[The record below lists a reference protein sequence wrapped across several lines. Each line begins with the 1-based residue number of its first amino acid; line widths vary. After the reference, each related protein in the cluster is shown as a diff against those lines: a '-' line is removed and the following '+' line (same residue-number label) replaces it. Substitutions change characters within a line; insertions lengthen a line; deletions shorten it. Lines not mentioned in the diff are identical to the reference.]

1 MHFSTSV
8 GNSKRKCGVIRRCF
22 NEPDE
27 ELMMKSNK
35 ASQQDKRFSRRELFS
50 VASST
55 AAVAAASFAI
65 PRELSAEP
73 QEHKHHAPLQGF
85 KYDIEGSE
93 GRVTAG
99 GSAKEAN
106 VDEFPISESMAGV
119 SMRLHPG
126 GLRELHWHAIAAEW
140 AYVIKGNIRTTVI
153 SPSGEAE
160 SADFGPGDVWYF
172 PKGHG
177 HALQCL
183 GPEEAHFI
191 LVFDDGHFSE
201 FGTFSITDWMG
212 HTSPEILARNLNL
225 PVSAFSSIPRDEAYI
240 IQGNVPPAIP
250 EDLRNATLPE
260 NQFPHKFR
268 LAQMTPFRFSGGE
281 ERIVSSKEFPIQKTV
296 TGVIQDLKPGALREL
311 HWHPN
316 ADEWQ
321 YYISGRSRVT
331 IFGAHGRVATE
342 EFRPGQIAFIK
353 QGFGHF
359 VEQVGDEPTRILI
372 LFNSPVYEEISLS
385 GWLGANPPALVA
397 DNFGFSAEQVAKL
410 PKASRGIL
418 S

>member
-1 MHFSTSV
+1 MSRDKA
-8 GNSKRKCGVIRRCF
+8 NSKEKGW
-22 NEPDE
+22 
-27 ELMMKSNK
+27 
-35 ASQQDKRFSRRELFS
+35 SRRELLT

-55 AAVAAASFAI
+55 AAVAAASFAM
-65 PRELSAEP
+65 PREAGAAAE
-73 QEHKHHAPLQGF
+73 EHKQHAPLQEF
-85 KYDIEGSE
+85 KYDIEASE

-106 VDEFPISESMAGV
+106 VDEFHISESMAGV
-119 SMRLHPG
+119 SMRLKPG

-140 AYVIKGNIRTTVI
+140 AFVIRGNVRTTVI

-183 GPEEAHFI
+183 GPEEAHFV
-191 LVFDDGHFSE
+191 LVFDNGHFSE
-201 FGTFSITDWMG
+201 FGTFSITDWLSR
-212 HTSPEILARNLNL
+212 TSPTVLSRNLNL
-225 PVSAFSSIPRDEAYI
+225 PSSAFAGLVKDEAYI
-240 IQGNVPPAIP
+240 LPGKIPPAVP
-250 EDLRNATLPE
+250 ERFRGNFRE
-260 NQFPHKFR
+260 NQSPHKFR
-268 LAQMTPFRFSGGE
+268 LGATQPISFPGGE
-281 ERIVSSKEFPIQKTV
+281 ERIVSSKEFPIQKTL
-296 TGVIQDLKPGALREL
+296 TGVIQDLRPGALREL

-321 YYISGRSRVT
+321 YYVSGRARVT
-331 IFGAHGRVATE
+331 IFGAHGRAATE

-359 VEQVGDEPTRILI
+359 VEQVGDEPTKILI
-372 LFNSPVYEEISLS
+372 LFNSPVYEEISLA
-385 GWLGANPPALVA
+385 GWLGANPSALIA
-397 DNFGFSAEQVAKL
+397 DNFGFSSEQVGSL
-410 PKASRGIL
+410 PKASKGIL

>member
-1 MHFSTSV
+1 MSRDKA
-8 GNSKRKCGVIRRCF
+8 NSKEKGW
-22 NEPDE
+22 
-27 ELMMKSNK
+27 
-35 ASQQDKRFSRRELFS
+35 SRRELLT

-55 AAVAAASFAI
+55 AAVAAASFAM
-65 PRELSAEP
+65 PREAGAAAE
-73 QEHKHHAPLQGF
+73 EHKQHAPLQAF
-85 KYDIEGSE
+85 KYDIEASE
-93 GRVTAG
+93 GRVTSG

-140 AYVIKGNIRTTVI
+140 AYVIRGNVRATVI
-153 SPSGEAE
+153 SPAGEAE
-160 SADFGPGDVWYF
+160 SADFAPGDVWYF

-191 LVFDDGHFSE
+191 LVFDNGHFSE

-212 HTSPEILARNLNL
+212 HTSPEILSRNLNL
-225 PVSAFSSIPRDEAYI
+225 PVSAFASIPRDEAYI
-240 IQGNVPPAIP
+240 VQGRIPPAVP
-250 EDLRNATLPE
+250 EQLRNQTLPE

-268 LAQMTPFRFSGGE
+268 LGTVRPLVFAGGE
-281 ERIVSSKEFPIQKTV
+281 ERIVSAKEFPIQKTL

-331 IFGAHGRVATE
+331 IFGAHGRVASE

-359 VEQVGDEPTRILI
+359 VEQVGDEPTKILI
-372 LFNSPVYEEISLS
+372 LFNSPVYEEISLA
-385 GWLGANPPALVA
+385 GWLGANPSALIA
-397 DNFGFSAEQVAKL
+397 DNFGFSSEQVGSL
-410 PKASRGIL
+410 PKASKGIL

>member
-1 MHFSTSV
+1 MS
-8 GNSKRKCGVIRRCF
+8 GDKAR
-22 NEPDE
+22 
-27 ELMMKSNK
+27 SN
-35 ASQQDKRFSRRELFS
+35 DRGWNRRELFTA
-50 VASST
+50 ASST
-55 AAVAAASFAI
+55 VAVAAATFAM
-65 PRELSAEP
+65 PGELAAE
-73 QEHKHHAPLQGF
+73 QQQYKKHAPLQGF
-85 KYDIEGSE
+85 KFDIEASE
-93 GRVTAG
+93 GRVTRG

-140 AYVIKGNIRTTVI
+140 AYVISGNIRATVI
-153 SPSGEAE
+153 SPGGAAE
-160 SADFGPGDVWYF
+160 SADFAPGDVWYF

-183 GPEEAHFI
+183 GPGEAHFI
-191 LVFDDGHFSE
+191 LVFDNGHFSE

-225 PVSAFSSIPRDEAYI
+225 PISAFSSIPRDEAYI
-240 IQGNVPPAIP
+240 IQGKVPPAVP
-250 EDLRNATLPE
+250 ENLRNRSLPE

-268 LAQMTPFRFSGGE
+268 LGEMQPFVFPGGE
-281 ERIVSSKEFPIQKTV
+281 ERIVSSREFPIQKTV
-296 TGVIQDLKPGALREL
+296 TGVIQDLRPGALREL

-331 IFGAHGRVATE
+331 IFGAHGRVETE

-359 VEQVGDEPTRILI
+359 VEQVGDEPTSILI
-372 LFNSPVYEEISLS
+372 LFNSPVYEEISLAE
-385 GWLGANPPALVA
+385 WLGANPPALVA

-410 PKASRGIL
+410 PTASKGIL

>member
-1 MHFSTSV
+1 MKK
-8 GNSKRKCGVIRRCF
+8 NSPGKSGTGV
-22 NEPDE
+22 
-27 ELMMKSNK
+27 
-35 ASQQDKRFSRRELFS
+35 SRRELLS
-50 VASST
+50 VASTT
-55 AAVAAASFAI
+55 AAMAAASLAI
-65 PRELSAEP
+65 PSELSATP
-73 QEHKHHAPLQGF
+73 QEHKKHAALENF
-85 KYDIEGSE
+85 KYDIEASE
-93 GRVTAG
+93 GRVAAG

-106 VDEFPISESMAGV
+106 VEEFPISESMAGV

-140 AYVIKGNIRTTVI
+140 AFVLKGNIRTTVI
-153 SPSGEAE
+153 SPNGEAE

-183 GPEEAHFI
+183 GPDEAHFV
-191 LVFDDGHFSE
+191 LVFDNGYFSE
-201 FGTFSITDWMG
+201 FGTFSITDWLG
-212 HTSPEILARNLNL
+212 HTSPEVLARNLNL
-225 PVSAFSSIPRDEAYI
+225 PASAFSPIAAQEAYI
-240 IQGNVPPAIP
+240 VQGKIPPAIP
-250 EDLRNATLPE
+250 EELRNRTLPE

-268 LAQMTPFRFSGGE
+268 LGATQPLVFPGGE
-281 ERIVSSKEFPIQKTV
+281 QRIVSSKQFPIQKTL
-296 TGVIQDLKPGALREL
+296 TGAIQDLKPGALREL

-331 IFGAHGRVATE
+331 IFGAHGRVGTE
-342 EFRPGQIAFIK
+342 EFRQGQIAFIK

-359 VEQVGDEPTRILI
+359 VEQIGDEPTRILI

-385 GWLGANPPALVA
+385 GWLAANPPALIA
-397 DNFGFSAEQVAKL
+397 DNFGFSADQVARL
-410 PKASRGIL
+410 PKGSRGIL

>member
-1 MHFSTSV
+1 M
-8 GNSKRKCGVIRRCF
+8 KR
-22 NEPDE
+22 NEP
-27 ELMMKSNK
+27 KTH
-35 ASQQDKRFSRRELFS
+35 ASGLNRRELFT

-55 AAVAAASFAI
+55 AALAAASLAM
-65 PRELSAEP
+65 PRELGASP
-73 QEHKHHAPLQGF
+73 QEHKKHAPLENF
-85 KYDIEGSE
+85 KYDIEASE

-140 AYVIKGNIRTTVI
+140 AFVIQGNIRTTVI
-153 SPSGEAE
+153 APNGEAE

-183 GPEEAHFI
+183 GPGEAHFV
-191 LVFDDGHFSE
+191 LVFDNGHFSE

-225 PVSAFSSIPRDEAYI
+225 PVSAFSSIPRDEAFI
-240 IQGNVPPAIP
+240 LPGKVPAAVP
-250 EDLRNATLPE
+250 ENLRNGNPRE

-268 LAQMTPFRFSGGE
+268 LLAMQPRVFAGGE
-281 ERIVSSKEFPIQKTV
+281 ERIVSSKEFPIQKTL

-342 EFRPGQIAFIK
+342 DFRPGQIAFIQ
-353 QGFGHF
+353 QGFGHY

-372 LFNSPVYEEISLS
+372 LFNSPVYQEISLS
-385 GWLGANPPALVA
+385 EWLGANPPALIA
-397 DNFGFSAEQVAKL
+397 DNFGFSADQVAKL
-410 PKASRGIL
+410 PKAGKGIIP
-418 S
+418 